1 MLDSDATSSGSSKS
15 GSGSGAGSGSGS
27 TSPTSAAASA
37 PAATPSSVSV
47 GAQIRQN
54 IITGVHAPG
63 SKLREAA
70 LAKQY
75 AVSRIPVREAL
86 RSLEAEGLVESRRY
100 SGSMVAPS
108 PVEDAED
115 LFEIRIVLESATAKR
130 AAKRAAEQ
138 NNGQEPGSR
147 WREIRMEISEILD
160 EGDIVIDEGRFEDLA
175 VLNMRFHFAIAE
187 LGGSLSLVSLLR
199 QISGKI
205 EWLYSLNVT
214 RRGPQAWPEH
224 RDIIAAIDAGQEAK
238 AAEVMAT
245 HVRRSRD
252 SYFAMMAE
260 RHP

>member
-1 MLDSDATSSGSSKS
+1 MPESGSLSRSSSTAKPS
-15 GSGSGAGSGSGS
+15 AAS
-27 TSPTSAAASA
+27 TSNSIA
-37 PAATPSSVSV
+37 V
-47 GAQIRQN
+47 GAKIRHD
-54 IITGVHAPG
+54 IITGVHPPG
-63 SKLREAA
+63 GKLREAA

-75 AVSRIPVREAL
+75 DVSRIPIREAL
-86 RSLEAEGLVESRRY
+86 RSLESEGLVESRPY

-130 AAKRAAEQ
+130 AAKRAAQ
-138 NNGQEPGSR
+138 QSNGEVPDER
-147 WREIRMEISEILD
+147 WRTIRKEINEILD
-160 EGDIVIDEGRFEDLA
+160 AGDIVIGEERYDDLA

-187 LGGSLSLVSLLR
+187 LSGSLSFVSLLR

-224 RDIIAAIDAGQEAK
+224 RDIIAAIDAGQETK
-238 AAEVMAT
+238 AAEVMGQ

-252 SYFAMMAE
+252 SYFAMMAD
-260 RHP
+260 RPA